1 LLPARSDDPT
11 PAPPAPSDPTAPRLS
26 QRLSGFWDLHAIRF
40 IVGGGVALGL
50 LAGLVLWHRDA
61 ASGGG
66 GIGSFLFDVVLIGLV
81 LCAPLAILALVLT
94 DRAVAFLGGVFVI
107 LVGNVLYRVSQR
119 RNGPAAAAGD
129 AEARARVDRWKK
141 WQKEWTR

>member
-1 LLPARSDDPT
+1 MPARSDDPT
-11 PAPPAPSDPTAPRLS
+11 PEPPAPSDSTSPRLS

-107 LVGNVLYRVSQR
+107 LVGNMLYRVSQR
-119 RNGPAAAAGD
+119 RNGAAADAGD
-129 AEARARVDRWKK
+129 TEAQARLDRWKK
-141 WQKEWTR
+141 WQKKWTC